1 VDYLDHGMTG
11 STQLVT
17 FLFSKHLISCD
28 NVFLK
33 DFINTYSQP
42 AICSA
47 LMRSLIKI
55 GELDVVLINLEK
67 GWLMTTFII
76 ADNSK
81 QMVITYLNLKT

>member
-1 VDYLDHGMTG
+1 MTI
-11 STQLVT
+11 LI
-17 FLFSKHLISCD
+17 SKHFNSCD

-33 DFINTYSQP
+33 DYYTYSQP